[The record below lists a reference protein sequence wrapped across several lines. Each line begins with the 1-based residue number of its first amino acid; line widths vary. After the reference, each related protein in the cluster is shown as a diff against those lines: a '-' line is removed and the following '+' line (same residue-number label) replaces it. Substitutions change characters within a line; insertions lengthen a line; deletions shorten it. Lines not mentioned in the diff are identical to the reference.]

1 MSFNKQPESKK
12 QERCTK
18 ARAQM
23 MNETEK
29 EKYAVAAR
37 SSSSNFNGSMESG
50 NP

>member
-1 MSFNKQPESKK
+1 
-12 QERCTK
+12 
-18 ARAQM
+18 

-29 EKYAVAAR
+29 EKYAVAGT